1 MRKLHP
7 LRLVV
12 VAALVGSAGLAVALP
27 SGIAAAKK
35 GPLTATC
42 TGLFGGASQQVL
54 TGCTSGSSKV
64 TANGLS
70 VVTITGATSGTSTVY
85 WQSGKTTI
93 ESFSYVL
100 TPGPGSC
107 PTFEGTTANDVVTEN
122 VTVTGGNAKLTVGQT
137 GTGTSCVYTSGGSIY
152 EQGLG
157 STSF

>member
-12 VAALVGSAGLAVALP
+12 VAALAGSAGLAVALP

-35 GPLTATC
+35 GPVTATC

-54 TGCTSGSSKV
+54 TGCTANSSKV
-64 TANGLS
+64 SANGLS
-70 VVTITGATSGTSTVY
+70 IVTTSGTSGTSTIY
-85 WQSGKTTI
+85 WNDGKTTI
-93 ESFSYVL
+93 ESFTYVL
-100 TPGPGSC
+100 TPGSGAC
-107 PTFEGTTANDVVTEN
+107 PTFEGTAANDVVTEN
-122 VTVTGGNAKLTVGQT
+122 VTVTGGSAKLTTGQT
-137 GTGTSCVYTSGGSIY
+137 GTGTACVYLSGGSIY